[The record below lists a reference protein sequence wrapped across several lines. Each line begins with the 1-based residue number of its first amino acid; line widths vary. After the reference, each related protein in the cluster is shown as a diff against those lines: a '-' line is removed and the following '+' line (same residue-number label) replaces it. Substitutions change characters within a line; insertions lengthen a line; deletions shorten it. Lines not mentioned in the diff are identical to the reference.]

1 MQISIKK
8 KSIPNSENEITVL
21 VNSNQLNEIN
31 ISQEEKKYFL
41 NKIKSSKENIV
52 SINRLNQNFVLV
64 NCDKEINN
72 YKDSEFYRNIG
83 HKLNK
88 VLDSKYIINVIDTVN
103 KSDILNCI
111 LEGLAL
117 TGYEYDRFKKQK
129 KDLKI
134 LPEVR

>member
-8 KSIPNSENEITVL
+8 KSIPNSENEITFL
-21 VNSNQLNEIN
+21 VKSNQLNEIN

-41 NKIKSSKENIV
+41 NKIKSSKKNIV
-52 SINRLNQNFVLV
+52 SINRLNQNFILV

-88 VLDSKYIINVIDTVN
+88 VLDSKYIINDEVNFNQEDLELIDEN
-103 KSDILNCI
+103 AKKIISDFLKEILKSEKPIDF
-111 LEGLAL
+111 
-117 TGYEYDRFKKQK
+117 R
-129 KDLKI
+129 
-134 LPEVR
+134 

>member
-8 KSIPNSENEITVL
+8 KSIPNSENEITFL
-21 VNSNQLNEIN
+21 VKSNQLNEIN

-117 TGYEYDRFKKQK
+117 YGSPAR
-129 KDLKI
+129 
-134 LPEVR
+134 